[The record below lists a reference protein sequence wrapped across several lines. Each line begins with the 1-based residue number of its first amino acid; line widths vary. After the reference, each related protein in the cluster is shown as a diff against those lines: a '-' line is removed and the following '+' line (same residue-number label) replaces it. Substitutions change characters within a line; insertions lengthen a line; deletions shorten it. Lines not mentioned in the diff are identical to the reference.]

1 MVVTVVSRLR
11 RARDQ
16 DNEQKVGAQA
26 TLNVCYLTTAA
37 STLELDSGRINPQ
50 LVIIR
55 DPNDGNH
62 RRLRLI
68 QNFLVTSP
76 VSLGRPNVIANVVME
91 EQARALAHL
100 SSPLMRRISHE
111 LANREMHLAANLL
124 IIARSATSRH
134 LRGSSQSLH
143 YSEHFQTF
151 SSHPLATL
159 LGHHV
164 TASTAVSYSHEQ
176 GFDPPFYL
184 LSGQS
189 QTIEI

>member
-37 STLELDSGRINPQ
+37 STLELDSGRINPL

-55 DPNDGNH
+55 DPNDGNC
-62 RRLRLI
+62 RLRLI

-91 EQARALAHL
+91 EQARL
-100 SSPLMRRISHE
+100 SSLLTANEAHQSRAGKQRDASRR
-111 LANREMHLAANLL
+111 
-124 IIARSATSRH
+124 
-134 LRGSSQSLH
+134 
-143 YSEHFQTF
+143 
-151 SSHPLATL
+151 
-159 LGHHV
+159 
-164 TASTAVSYSHEQ
+164 
-176 GFDPPFYL
+176 
-184 LSGQS
+184 
-189 QTIEI
+189 